1 MTLLNVNSGFN
12 YEGKEC
18 FDCRQDGCPACT
30 EWCIY
35 GAVPQSLTI
44 TVQAALPPAA
54 NALAVQNNGD
64 QWWPVNFPACNTG
77 TAGFPHQFTY
87 PQADLECCGIDCQ
100 TDLNGTYNLP
110 LRSSGGSSGSW
121 CSASYETIYIFCDGT
136 IQVGNQGLVSA
147 NQTLA
152 KVDPVTGKRVS
163 ARAEL
168 SASLGHQWWTFPSL
182 HQFEAKIR
190 VIGNPQAWNTNT
202 NSMVGGCIYFSDT
215 WWQRYTKEWTVYP
228 AGATQ
233 PVLQDCFDLSGG
245 THNSGVS
252 GWPFTHG
259 SPNRFFNITVT

>member
-35 GAVPQSLTI
+35 GAVPQSVTI
-44 TVQAALPPAA
+44 TVQAVSPPAA

-64 QWWPVNFPACNTG
+64 LFFPINFPACNTG
-77 TAGFPHQFTY
+77 RANMGNAPVPPAH
-87 PQADLECCGIDCQ
+87 LECCGIDCQ

-110 LRSSGGSSGSW
+110 LWNSGGSSGNW
-121 CSASYETIYIFCDGT
+121 CSTSYKKIYIFCDGT
-136 IQVGNQGLVSA
+136 IQVGGQGLVSA
-147 NQTLA
+147 GSTYA
-152 KVDPVTGKRVS
+152 KVDPVTGKTVS

-168 SASLGHQWWTFPSL
+168 SASLAHSWWTFPSV
-182 HQFEAKIR
+182 HQFEAELT
-190 VIGNPQAWNTNT
+190 VIGNPYSTNLNTNAL
-202 NSMVGGCIYFSDT
+202 GAGCINFSDR
-215 WWQRYTKEWTVYP
+215 WWQRYTKIWNVYP

-252 GWPFTHG
+252 GWPVTWG
-259 SPNRFFNITVT
+259 SPNRFFNLTVT